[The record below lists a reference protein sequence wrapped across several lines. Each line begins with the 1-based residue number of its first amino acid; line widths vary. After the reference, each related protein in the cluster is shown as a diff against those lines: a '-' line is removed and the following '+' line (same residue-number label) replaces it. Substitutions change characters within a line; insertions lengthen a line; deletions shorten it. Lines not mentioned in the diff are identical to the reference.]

1 MVRLFNLAEIIR
13 YKKGPVH
20 QRRRGMHLLQSHLR
34 GLTARDCGL
43 IPSECLDELLGRNL
57 AIRRGNMLKQHEDL
71 LDAVFCAY
79 LAWHFWRWGEE
90 GNEVYGDLRT
100 GYVVV
105 PKPSRRR

>member
-20 QRRRGMHLLQSHLR
+20 ERRRGLYLLQSHLR
-34 GLTARDCGL
+34 GLAASGL

-57 AIRRGNMLKQHEDL
+57 TIRRGDVLKQHEDL

-79 LAWHFWRWGEE
+79 LAWHFWRWGVE

-105 PKPSRRR
+105 PKSSLRR